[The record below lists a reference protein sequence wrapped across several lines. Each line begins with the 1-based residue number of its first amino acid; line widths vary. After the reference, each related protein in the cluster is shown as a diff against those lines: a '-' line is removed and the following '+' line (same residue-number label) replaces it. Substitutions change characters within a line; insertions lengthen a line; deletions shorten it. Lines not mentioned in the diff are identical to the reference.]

1 MESSYREYSRF
12 IHKPGKIHMS
22 KSEYLNLVKQP
33 LKSQQ
38 VKNITLYQSLKIYY
52 NNDDKKILSSRENET
67 YKKSFNIS
75 LNKDNKN
82 NNPKESQ
89 KTPQKSIKKVALKSS
104 INIPNKL
111 KGRIIYKTSRNESP
125 INKPIISSLNEKKKN
140 IKSKYI

>member
-12 IHKPGKIHMS
+12 ILKPGKIHMS

-33 LKSQQ
+33 LKNQQ

-67 YKKSFNIS
+67 IKKSFNIS

-82 NNPKESQ
+82 NYQKDFQ
-89 KTPQKSIKKVALKSS
+89 KTPQKLLKKVVLKSN

-111 KGRIIYKTSRNESP
+111 KGRIIYKNSRNESP
-125 INKPIISSLNEKKKN
+125 INKSIRASSNEKKKN
-140 IKSKYI
+140 IK

>member
-75 LNKDNKN
+75 LN
-82 NNPKESQ
+82 
-89 KTPQKSIKKVALKSS
+89 
-104 INIPNKL
+104 
-111 KGRIIYKTSRNESP
+111 
-125 INKPIISSLNEKKKN
+125 
-140 IKSKYI
+140 